1 MSRKHLLPTTKRAKR
16 SSSNHLSANNTP
28 QADTK
33 TMADEQYQSFSDDE
47 EEVFERWRCQVD
59 KGQTPQ
65 RIDKYL
71 SEHMPG
77 TSRNRIQNAAEA
89 GNVWANGKPVASNYK
104 VKPLDIVQV
113 LLDHEPH
120 DYSIRPEN
128 IPLNIVYEDAD
139 LLVVNK
145 PAGLVVHPGH
155 GNYEHTLLN
164 ALAYYF
170 AESAKANGQTPLD
183 MNDPSIGLVHR
194 IDKDTSGLLL
204 IAKTPEAKANL
215 AHQFFEHTTE
225 RTYNALVWG
234 TFAEDSGTIEG
245 ALARDNR
252 DRTIYK
258 VWNIEDNPNAKEAI
272 THWRVLERYP
282 YVTLVEC
289 RLETGRTHQ
298 IRVHMKHI
306 GHPLFAD
313 EKYGGMEILKGLR
326 TQKYRQYIQNC
337 FDLCPRQVLHAKTLG
352 FTHPR
357 TGERMFFDS
366 LWPDDMTRLIDK
378 WRHYEPNTL
387 C

>member
-1 MSRKHLLPTTKRAKR
+1 MNMENEIL
-16 SSSNHLSANNTP
+16 
-28 QADTK
+28 D
-33 TMADEQYQSFSDDE
+33 DEQ
-47 EEVFERWRCQVD
+47 VWERLHMQVD
-59 KGQTPQ
+59 KGQAPV

-71 SEHMPG
+71 AEHMSG
-77 TSRNRIQNAAEA
+77 TSRNRIQNAADA
-89 GNVWANGKPVASNYK
+89 GNVWVNGKAVASNYK
-104 VKPLDIVQV
+104 VKPLDTIQI
-113 LLDHEPH
+113 LLDHEPY
-120 DYSIRPEN
+120 DYTITPEN
-128 IPLNIVYEDAD
+128 IPLSVVYEDED
-139 LLVVNK
+139 VLVINK

-170 AESAKANGQTPLD
+170 GEKLD
-183 MNDPSIGLVHR
+183 INDPNIGLVHR

-204 IAKTPEAKANL
+204 IAKTPEAKTNL
-215 AHQFFEHTTE
+215 GRQFFDHTTT

-234 TFAEDSGTIEG
+234 TFADESGTVEG

-258 VWNIEDNPNAKEAI
+258 VWDIEENPNAKEAI
-272 THWRVLERYP
+272 THWRVLERFP

-306 GHPLFAD
+306 GHPLFSD
-313 EKYGGMEILKGLR
+313 EKYGGTEILKGLR

-337 FDLCPRQVLHAKTLG
+337 FALCPRQVLHAKTLG

-366 LWPDDMTRLIDK
+366 EWPEDITNLINK
-378 WRHYEPNTL
+378 WRNYEPNTL
-387 C
+387 G